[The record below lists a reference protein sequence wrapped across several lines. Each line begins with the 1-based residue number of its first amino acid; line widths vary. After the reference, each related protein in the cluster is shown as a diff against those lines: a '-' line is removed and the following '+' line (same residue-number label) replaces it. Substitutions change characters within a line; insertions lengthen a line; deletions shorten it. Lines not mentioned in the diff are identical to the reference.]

1 MIVVKKFKNRYATLN
16 SDKRKEQIRQAQIRL
31 RAKRKKEGLK
41 PQPFTLSE
49 ADHDNMVLIKKVV
62 TGVNSKDAAISYALS
77 ETVKNLTDD
86 EVL

>member
-1 MIVVKKFKNRYATLN
+1 MIAVKKFKNRYATLS
-16 SDKRKEQIRQAQIRL
+16 SDKRKEQIRQAQSRL

-41 PQPFTLSE
+41 EQPFTLSK
-49 ADHDNMVLIKKVV
+49 ADHENMVMIKKVV
-62 TGVNSKDAAISYALS
+62 TGVNSKNAAISYALS